1 MKIKNYTLAALALA
15 LLAGTACSKTAEPEQ
30 GSTAQ
35 SEQQLPKHTVT
46 ISLEAS
52 FDDGFDEEARAMLR
66 PTEDGTIKVE
76 FKDTELM
83 KDGATIDPATGK
95 PVREMN
101 TETGKLTLFF
111 VEKSNLSNVIST
123 TVNPSDFRKTADGK
137 YVMTFYG
144 DVVLSGLDMNQG
156 EWYISG
162 GYQLN
167 TADNLTGNIS
177 GFTYLDS
184 SGKLHS
190 TSKIGNVTDFK
201 MPFVFGWE
209 RLSTKQ
215 DDGKL
220 APSFGQNKTLKLVP
234 DGAFLRV
241 RYINNLVEDIN
252 LLFITMLREKIG
264 VAGNETTGFDY
275 WASAASDAELV
286 STKRPFIATNQVAK
300 SPDALAMSRY
310 RLGTD
315 KTSEILP
322 NMDDIDDVNARGL
335 VLSPGDYYT
344 LYQRINT
351 PTDVSNTPA
360 GSGMVFTFWTK
371 ERKLGTDVQGNPMDS
386 RETEGLTGTPKFT
399 WPQEGPILTDDWRGG
414 TLQEYIGNSGRS
426 QFIGRGF
433 RNQVLP
439 LNKSLAREK
448 VHNINFR
455 INSDLMIT
463 ELYTTRFSDRSGSY
477 GLIELYNPTLDEID
491 LSKYALL
498 RIGYRN
504 DAGTNKIRVVPST
517 TEYNQNATN
526 PGLNITNNIS
536 SALLLPLDMKN
547 GNASGDWAVN
557 SYSYTLSTPAVGG
570 NVTYRY
576 GYSIQHKAQVASPK
590 THSGFA
596 ANVVDF
602 STKSYI
608 TGLES
613 ITAGATKLKP
623 GKTMIILFSGFA
635 ASNYSPTA
643 EDQAI
648 FARIQA
654 AVQAGYCQYVVALGQ
669 GNTAAQPHTAQ
680 AGVTTADLGDAFS
693 LVKVANVPSGLE
705 TGDRFNPTTYRI
717 RETRRIFVDG
727 TWAPIDFDKGVI
739 VGNLMANSSVKA
751 ILRRPY
757 GPYMWNK
764 GFLPP
769 SDMSSYYQAE
779 YTSANKATFGAPY
792 FSSYEA
798 GKTWNDVVK
807 PRIEKRNAS
816 LFKRK

>member
-46 ISLEAS
+46 ISLEATFS
-52 FDDGFDEEARAMLR
+52 DGFDEEARAMLS
-66 PTEDGTIKVE
+66 PTEDGILKVE

-83 KDGATIDPATGK
+83 KDGATIDPATGR

-123 TVNPSDFRKTADGK
+123 TVNPSDFRKTPDGK
-137 YVMTFYG
+137 YAMSFYG

-162 GYQLN
+162 GYRLDAEGN
-167 TADNLTGNIS
+167 KTGNIS

-190 TSKIGNVTDFK
+190 TSLMGDVTDFK
-201 MPFVFGWE
+201 TPFVFGWE
-209 RLSTKQ
+209 RLSTKLV
-215 DDGKL
+215 DDKL
-220 APSFGQNKTLKLVP
+220 QPSFGQNRNLKLVP

-241 RYINNLVEDIN
+241 RAINNLVEDIH
-252 LLFITMLREKIG
+252 LVFLAMLREKIG
-264 VAGNETTGFDY
+264 VSGNHTTGFDY
-275 WASAASDAELV
+275 TASAASDAELV
-286 STKRPFIATNQVAK
+286 STKRPFITKTPEARAQ
-300 SPDALAMSRY
+300 SRY
-310 RLGTD
+310 LLGAD
-315 KTSEILP
+315 KTSEILHR
-322 NMDDIDDVNARGL
+322 MDDPDNIDGRGL

-344 LYQRINT
+344 IYQRINT

-360 GSGMVFTFWTK
+360 GSGIVFHFWTK
-371 ERKLGTDVQGNPMDS
+371 DRKLGTDVQGNPMDS
-386 RETEGLTGTPKFT
+386 RETEGLTGTPKYT
-399 WPQEGPILTDDWRGG
+399 WPQTGPILTDDWRGG
-414 TLQEYIGNSGRS
+414 TMFERVYNNRS
-426 QFIGRGF
+426 QFSGRGF

-455 INSDLMIT
+455 INSELMIT
-463 ELYTTRFSDRSGSY
+463 ELYTTRFSDRNGSY

-504 DAGTNKIRVVPST
+504 DGGTNKIRVVPST
-517 TEYNQNATN
+517 TEYNQNTVN
-526 PGLNITNNIS
+526 PGLNITDNIS

-547 GNASGDWAVN
+547 GDASGDWAVN
-557 SYSYTLSTPAVGG
+557 SYSYKLTQIARPTEKEP
-570 NVTYRY
+570 YRY
-576 GYSIQHKAQVASPK
+576 VRTIEYTQPEASPK

-608 TGLES
+608 RGLES

-635 ASNYSPTA
+635 ASNYNPTP

-669 GNTAAQPHTAQ
+669 GNASAQPHEAT

-693 LVKVANVPSGLE
+693 LVKIANVPSGGYNL
-705 TGDRFNPTTYRI
+705 NPSNYRN

-727 TWAPIDFDKGVI
+727 TWAPIDFDRRNNQDMTPI
-739 VGNLMANSSVKA
+739 VGSLMANRSVKA

-769 SDMSSYYQAE
+769 TDMSSYYQAE
-779 YTSANKATFGAPY
+779 YTSADKATFGAPY
-792 FSSYEA
+792 FTSYEA

>member
-15 LLAGTACSKTAEPEQ
+15 LLAGSACSKTAEPEQ

-35 SEQQLPKHTVT
+35 SQQLPKHTVT

-162 GYQLN
+162 GYQLDAKGN
-167 TADNLTGNIS
+167 ETGNIA
-177 GFTYLDS
+177 GATYLDANGLIHRG
-184 SGKLHS
+184 SGD
-190 TSKIGNVTDFK
+190 ITDFK
-201 MPFVFGWE
+201 TPFVFGWE

-215 DDGKL
+215 EDGRL
-220 APSFGQNKTLKLVP
+220 APSFGQNRHLKLVP
-234 DGAFLRV
+234 DGVFLRI
-241 RYINNLVEDIN
+241 RAINNLVEDIN
-252 LLFITMLREKIG
+252 LTYIDMRRENLG
-264 VAGNETTGFDY
+264 VGGGNKTGY
-275 WASAASDAELV
+275 NYTASASSTADLSNENRPYIVASV
-286 STKRPFIATNQVAK
+286 GS
-300 SPDALAMSRY
+300 ALTS
-310 RLGTD
+310 LGLTGS
-315 KTSEILP
+315 KTTPPTQDPS
-322 NMDDIDDVNARGL
+322 DGL
-335 VLSPGDYYT
+335 VLSSGDYYPW
-344 LYQRINT
+344 YQRINS
-351 PTDVSNTPA
+351 PTNVSTA
-360 GSGMVFTFWTK
+360 AEGTGLIFGFLTK
-371 ERKLGTDVQGNPMDS
+371 ERALGTDVTGTSLDS

-414 TLQEYIGNSGRS
+414 TLQEYIGNNNYAER
-426 QFIGRGF
+426 IGIGF
-433 RNQVLP
+433 RSSSFPTSKTLKRGTIN
-439 LNKSLAREK
+439 
-448 VHNINFR
+448 NINYR

-463 ELYTTRFSDRSGSY
+463 ELYTTRFSERNGSY

-547 GNASGDWAVN
+547 GDASGDWAVN
-557 SYSYTLSTPAVGG
+557 SYSYTLSAPAVGG
-570 NVTYRY
+570 DVTYRY
-576 GYSIQHKAQVASPK
+576 PHSIQHKAQVASPT

-602 STKSYI
+602 STKGYI

-635 ASNYSPTA
+635 ASNYSPTP
-643 EDQAI
+643 EDQTI

-654 AVQAGYCQYVVALGQ
+654 AAQAGYCQYVVALGQ
-669 GNTAAQPHTAQ
+669 GNTAAEPHTAQ

-693 LVKVANVPSGLE
+693 LVKIANVPSGLE
-705 TGDRFNPTTYRI
+705 DEKRFDPTKYRI

-769 SDMSSYYQAE
+769 SDMSSYYQAQ
-779 YTSANKATFGAPY
+779 YTSADKATFGAPY

>member
-46 ISLEAS
+46 ISLEATFS
-52 FDDGFDEEARAMLR
+52 DGFDEEARAMLS

-83 KDGATIDPATGK
+83 KNGSTIDPATGR

-123 TVNPSDFRKTADGK
+123 TVNPSDFRKTPDGK
-137 YVMTFYG
+137 YAMSFYG

-156 EWYISG
+156 EWYVSG
-162 GYQLN
+162 GYRLDAEGN
-167 TADNLTGNIS
+167 KTGNIS

-190 TSKIGNVTDFK
+190 TSKRGNITDFK
-201 MPFVFGWE
+201 TPFVFGWE
-209 RLSTKQ
+209 RLSTRQ

-220 APSFGQNKTLKLVP
+220 APSYGQNRNLKLVP

-241 RYINNLVEDIN
+241 RYINNLVEDIH
-252 LLFITMLREKIG
+252 LVYLAMLRQEIG
-264 VAGNETTGFDY
+264 VTGNETTGFDY
-275 WASAASDAELV
+275 TASAASDAELV
-286 STKRPFIATNQVAK
+286 STKRPFIATNKVAI
-300 SPDALAMSRY
+300 SPNALAQSRY

-315 KTSEILP
+315 KTSEILH

-360 GSGMVFTFWTK
+360 GSGMVFHFWTK
-371 ERKLGTDVQGNPMDS
+371 DRKLGTDVYGNPMDN
-386 RETEGLTGTPKFT
+386 RETEGLTGSTPKFT

-414 TLQEYIGNSGRS
+414 TLQEYIGSNNRD

-439 LNKSLAREK
+439 LGKTLAREK

-463 ELYTTRFSDRSGSY
+463 ELYTTRFSDRNGSY

-504 DAGTNKIRVVPST
+504 DGGTNKIRVVPNT
-517 TEYNQNATN
+517 TEYNQNTTN
-526 PGLNITNNIS
+526 PGLNITDNIS
-536 SALLLPLDMKN
+536 SALLLPLDMKS
-547 GNASGDWAVN
+547 GDASGDWAVN
-557 SYSYTLSTPAVGG
+557 SHSYTLSAPPVGSK
-570 NVTYRY
+570 YRY
-576 GYSIQHKAQVASPK
+576 PRSIQNGAQVASPT

-608 TGLES
+608 RGLES

-635 ASNYSPTA
+635 ASNYSPST
-643 EDQAI
+643 EDRAI
-648 FARIQA
+648 FARIQQ
-654 AVQAGYCQYVVALGQ
+654 AVTAGYCQYVVALAQ
-669 GNTAAQPHTAQ
+669 GSTSAQPHMAQ

-693 LVKVANVPSGLE
+693 LVKIANVPSGLE
-705 TGDRFNPTTYRI
+705 TGQRFNPTTYRN

-727 TWAPIDFDKGVI
+727 TWAPVDFDKGVI

-792 FSSYEA
+792 FSSYDA
-798 GKTWNDVVK
+798 DKTWNNVVK
-807 PRIEKRNAS
+807 PRIDKRNAS